1 LKVCFFDVQSVKQTT
16 AFFVELPAMLPLTA
30 ADIQDA
36 LAIFYSQQIIVYGKH
51 PTSLKKISG
60 TKSEITNQFGMTET
74 RFIWKDEFT
83 LKVEL
88 KSEEGVDKEKLAQ
101 KLNQLDFAFRLELES
116 YNIDKLSLQYLLTTR

>member
-1 LKVCFFDVQSVKQTT
+1 
-16 AFFVELPAMLPLTA
+16 MLPLTA